1 MGFQNLYRMRFQ
13 ELMNRV
19 LGILEVG
26 ELAGAGGADLAAR
39 SRQALGDAVIA
50 EGAFLCGIGFG
61 IDEAATEA
69 ITFVY
74 EHDSIGRDKGCAD
87 GTNLRAGRIRTVVA
101 ELGDK
106 EILAAD
112 FIGGETLLAA
122 VRRFHLGPFNL
133 PVGDVVALNPSAV
146 IALGDVVFFG
156 AGADATAAAN
166 ALGNIDQHAPP
177 VLGEFVVGGGLGGA
191 G

>member
-61 IDEAATEA
+61 IDEAATVGTGLNTIAAAEA

-74 EHDSIGRDKGCAD
+74 EHDSIGRDRSEEH
-87 GTNLRAGRIRTVVA
+87 TSELQSLRHLVCR
-101 ELGDK
+101 
-106 EILAAD
+106 
-112 FIGGETLLAA
+112 LL
-122 VRRFHLGPFNL
+122 L
-133 PVGDVVALNPSAV
+133 
-146 IALGDVVFFG
+146 
-156 AGADATAAAN
+156 
-166 ALGNIDQHAPP
+166 
-177 VLGEFVVGGGLGGA
+177 EKKK
-191 G
+191 